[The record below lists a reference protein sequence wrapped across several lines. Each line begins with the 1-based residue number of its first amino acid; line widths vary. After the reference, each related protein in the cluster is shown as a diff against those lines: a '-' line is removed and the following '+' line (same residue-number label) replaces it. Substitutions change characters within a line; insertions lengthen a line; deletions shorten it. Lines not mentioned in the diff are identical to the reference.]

1 MLSASFSDF
10 LALQSSSFR
19 ILICDTYA
27 RQKEKEGTVSKV
39 FVALDRFNDHVPV
52 RFVMAYSSYA
62 RRYSSRTKKRRD
74 LSSRTSRSS
83 IFHPLVFT
91 RLTSSIRAGFIVIF
105 VSVGEDK

>member
-10 LALQSSSFR
+10 LALQSSSSR

-39 FVALDRFNDHVPV
+39 FVALDRFNDHVSV

-74 LSSRTSRSS
+74 LSSRTSISS